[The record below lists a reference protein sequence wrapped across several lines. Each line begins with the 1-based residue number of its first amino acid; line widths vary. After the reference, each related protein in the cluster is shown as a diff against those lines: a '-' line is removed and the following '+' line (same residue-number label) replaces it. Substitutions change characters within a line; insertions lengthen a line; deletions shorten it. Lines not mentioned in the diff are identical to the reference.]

1 MTDNTYL
8 APTTELAAV
17 NAMLRSI
24 GEAPIATLAEI
35 DVPDAE
41 IALTTL
47 RSVSREVQ
55 VRGWDFNT
63 EEAYSLAVNGSGEI
77 TLPSNTLSVDPTDT
91 TKRYVQ
97 RGGRLYDRVEH
108 TYTFTE
114 AVEVD
119 LILMLPFEELPEAAR
134 QYIYVR
140 AARQFQ
146 DCTVGDSALHKFQEG
161 DEMRALT
168 TFLQVA
174 GETED
179 LNILTDSWSVAGIL
193 NRSVYP
199 Y

>member
-1 MTDNTYL
+1 MTDTSYL
-8 APTTELAAV
+8 APTTELEAV

-24 GEAPIATLAEI
+24 GEAPIASLVEI

-55 VRGWDFNT
+55 VKGWDFNT
-63 EEAYSLAVNGSGEI
+63 EEAYSLEVNEDGNVPVP
-77 TLPSNTLSVDPTDT
+77 TNTLSVDPTDQ

-97 RGGRLYDRVEH
+97 RGGRLYDRVNH

-119 LILMLPFEELPEAAR
+119 LILMLPFDELPEAAR

-146 DCTVGDSALHKFQEG
+146 DCTVGDSSLHRYQEA
-161 DEMRALT
+161 DEMRALL
-168 TFLQVA
+168 TFMQVA

-179 LNILTDSWSVAGIL
+179 LNFLSDSWSVAGIL
-193 NRSVYP
+193 NRTVFF
-199 Y
+199 